1 MNMISNELIKQ
12 IKDSVDIVD
21 IVSSYIPLETRGKN
35 LFGVCP
41 FHDDHSPSMSI
52 SKDKQIY
59 KCWSCGATGNVFK
72 FIQDY
77 ENISFIEA
85 VKICADKAGIDLKI
99 NNYKEIPKNNE
110 LYEMYELATKL
121 YQNNINTK
129 EGIDA
134 KKYLNDRKINDDI
147 IKTFR
152 IGLALNDSKLS
163 KTLLKKNYK
172 EKDLLKSGLVV
183 KKEFNYYDFYYDRI
197 MFPIEDSSGKVVAF
211 SGRLYNKDKTKTIG
225 KYVNSMETEIFK
237 KSEILYNYKNAK
249 EEARMKNTII
259 IMEGFMDLFRA
270 YSIGIKN
277 VVVSMGTA
285 ITKEQATLL
294 KRLSS
299 NVILCFDGDEAG
311 AKATNSCS
319 DQLIKLGITPKVVRL
334 EENLDPDEYILK
346 YGKEKFIEKINNPIN
361 IMDFKLNYLKN
372 KRDLNSS
379 KDMSQYVNEILK
391 ELNNI
396 DDDIEREITLK
407 RLSNESNLDIDFL
420 REKLETKEEKTIKII
435 EKKPS
440 IIKNTNMYIKA
451 EQYLL
456 YYMLNNDNVVKL
468 YKKNIGYMPT
478 DRYRKLAFEI
488 SQFYKT
494 YKYINI
500 SDLMIELRDDEEL
513 MNTINEIIMLNLS
526 DEYTLEQINDYIKTI
541 KNYNI
546 KVESNRLKDLMR
558 MELDPIKKAEYAEK
572 ILEIQ
577 KTNIEVGE

>member
-211 SGRLYNKDKTKTIG
+211 SGRLYNKDKSKTIG

-361 IMDFKLNYLKN
+361 VMDFKLNYLKN

-396 DDDIEREITLK
+396 DDDIER
-407 RLSNESNLDIDFL
+407 
-420 REKLETKEEKTIKII
+420 
-435 EKKPS
+435 
-440 IIKNTNMYIKA
+440 
-451 EQYLL
+451 
-456 YYMLNNDNVVKL
+456 
-468 YKKNIGYMPT
+468 
-478 DRYRKLAFEI
+478 
-488 SQFYKT
+488 
-494 YKYINI
+494 
-500 SDLMIELRDDEEL
+500 
-513 MNTINEIIMLNLS
+513 
-526 DEYTLEQINDYIKTI
+526 
-541 KNYNI
+541 
-546 KVESNRLKDLMR
+546 
-558 MELDPIKKAEYAEK
+558 
-572 ILEIQ
+572 
-577 KTNIEVGE
+577 

>member
-1 MNMISNELIKQ
+1 MTMISNELIKQ

-21 IVSSYIPLETRGKN
+21 IISSYIPLETHGKN

-52 SKDKQIY
+52 SKEKQIY

-99 NNYKEIPKNNE
+99 DNIKEKPKNNN

-129 EGIDA
+129 DGVNA
-134 KKYLNDRKINDDI
+134 KKYLNDRQINDDI

-172 EKDLLKSGLVV
+172 EQELLKSGLVV
-183 KKEFNYYDFYYDRI
+183 KKDFDYYDFYYDRI
-197 MFPIEDSSGKVVAF
+197 MFPIEDASGKVVAF
-211 SGRLYNKDKTKTIG
+211 SGRIYNKEKSKTVG
-225 KYVNSMETEIFK
+225 KYVNSMETDIFK

-249 EEARMKNTII
+249 DEARKNNTII

-270 YSIGIKN
+270 YSVGIKN

-285 ITKEQATLL
+285 ITKEQASLL
-294 KRLSS
+294 KRLAN

-319 DQLIKLGITPKVVRL
+319 DQLIKLGITPKIVRL

-346 YGKEKFIEKINNPIN
+346 YGKEKFIDKINNPIN
-361 IMDFKLNYLKN
+361 VMDFKLNYLKN
-372 KRDLNSS
+372 KKDLNSS
-379 KDMSQYVNEILK
+379 SDMSLYVNEILN
-391 ELNNI
+391 ELNEI

-407 RLSNESNLDIDFL
+407 KLSNESNLDIDFL
-420 REKLETKEEKTIKII
+420 RNKLDKKEEKIVKPI
-435 EKKPS
+435 EKKPK
-440 IIKNTNMYIKA
+440 IIKNSNMYIRA

-478 DRYRKLAFEI
+478 DKYRKLAFEI
-488 SQFYKT
+488 SQFYKK
-494 YKYINI
+494 YNYINI

-513 MNTINEIIMLNLS
+513 MNTINEILLLNLS
-526 DEYTLEQINDYIKTI
+526 DEYTIEQINDYIRTI

-546 KVESNRLKDLMR
+546 KIESNRLKDLMR

>member
-134 KKYLNDRKINDDI
+134 KKYLNNRKINDDI

-211 SGRLYNKDKTKTIG
+211 SGRLYNKDKSKTIG

-259 IMEGFMDLFRA
+259 IME
-270 YSIGIKN
+270 
-277 VVVSMGTA
+277 
-285 ITKEQATLL
+285 
-294 KRLSS
+294 
-299 NVILCFDGDEAG
+299 
-311 AKATNSCS
+311 
-319 DQLIKLGITPKVVRL
+319 
-334 EENLDPDEYILK
+334 
-346 YGKEKFIEKINNPIN
+346 
-361 IMDFKLNYLKN
+361 
-372 KRDLNSS
+372 
-379 KDMSQYVNEILK
+379 
-391 ELNNI
+391 
-396 DDDIEREITLK
+396 
-407 RLSNESNLDIDFL
+407 
-420 REKLETKEEKTIKII
+420 
-435 EKKPS
+435 
-440 IIKNTNMYIKA
+440 
-451 EQYLL
+451 
-456 YYMLNNDNVVKL
+456 
-468 YKKNIGYMPT
+468 
-478 DRYRKLAFEI
+478 
-488 SQFYKT
+488 
-494 YKYINI
+494 
-500 SDLMIELRDDEEL
+500 
-513 MNTINEIIMLNLS
+513 
-526 DEYTLEQINDYIKTI
+526 
-541 KNYNI
+541 
-546 KVESNRLKDLMR
+546 
-558 MELDPIKKAEYAEK
+558 
-572 ILEIQ
+572 
-577 KTNIEVGE
+577 